1 MELTLFGELT
11 VLVVFTVVV
20 SIIMRFLKQ
29 PLIIGYI
36 IVGLILGP
44 YVLNIIEI
52 NEFFEVFSKI
62 GIALL
67 LFVVG
72 LGLSPSLIKGM
83 GKAALITGL
92 GQILFTSILGFFI
105 ARGFGFDAITS
116 LYIAIALTFSS
127 TIIIMKLLSDKNEIE
142 SLHGRISIGFL
153 LVQDVVAVAILVG
166 LSSFTG
172 QDSISTFAIF
182 KMFFIA
188 SLLIIGLMFVSKHL
202 MNKAV
207 DLMAKSQELLLI
219 FSIAWCLLISYIFY
233 SLNFSLEIGALLS
246 GVALSYSKFRYEI
259 ISKMKPLR
267 DFFIII
273 FFISLG
279 TQMMLVDTSSMVVPI
294 VIFSL
299 FILIGNPLIVVILMG
314 ILGYRKKTGFLSGLT
329 VAQISEFSLILV
341 AMGLQ
346 VGHLT
351 QEVVSMVTYI
361 GIITIAGSSYFITY
375 SNKIYPFVSKFLSI
389 FERKGG
395 KIMKL
400 TRVPLDK
407 PEIVLFGFNRI
418 GGEVIKSIEK
428 ISDNVLIVDYNPDVV
443 RELSDKGYHSVYGD
457 ASDSELLSEIDFSNT
472 KLVVSTI
479 HEFETNALLVDKAI
493 KQNQNSL
500 VIVNSENIE
509 DAIKL
514 YDRGAVYVILP
525 HLIGGHHV
533 ASIIEKHGFDK
544 EKFHKEK
551 KSHIEYLGERT
562 A

>member
-1 MELTLFGELT
+1 M
-11 VLVVFTVVV
+11 
-20 SIIMRFLKQ
+20 
-29 PLIIGYI
+29 IIGYI
-36 IVGLILGP
+36 IVGIILGP
-44 YVLNIIEI
+44 YAFNIIEI
-52 NEFFEVFSKI
+52 NEAFEVFSKI

-72 LGLSPSLIKGM
+72 LGLSPNLIKGM
-83 GKAALITGL
+83 GKVSLVTGF
-92 GQILFTSILGFFI
+92 GQIIFTSFFGYLI
-105 ARGFGFDAITS
+105 SRSFGFDAVTS

-127 TIIIMKLLSDKNEIE
+127 TIIIMKLLSDKNEVE

-153 LVQDVVAVAILVG
+153 LVQDVVAVAILIG
-166 LSSFTG
+166 LSSFAG
-172 QDSISTFAIF
+172 QGEISAFSIFMIFALVS
-182 KMFFIA
+182 A
-188 SLLIIGLMFVSKHL
+188 LIVALMFVSKTL
-202 MNKAV
+202 LKRMV
-207 DLMAKSQELLLI
+207 DHIAKSQELLLI
-219 FSIAWCLLISYIFY
+219 FSIGWCLAISFLFY

-273 FFISLG
+273 FFIFLG
-279 TQMMLVDTSSMVVPI
+279 TQMILVDVSSMFVPI

-314 ILGYRKKTGFLSGLT
+314 LLGYRKKTSFLSGLT

-341 AMGLQ
+341 AMGSQ

-351 QEVVSMVTYI
+351 QEIVSMVTYI
-361 GIITIAGSSYFITY
+361 GVITIAGSSYFIIY
-375 SNKIYPFVSKFLSI
+375 SNKIYPLISKFLTI
-389 FERKGG
+389 FEKKSG
-395 KIMKL
+395 KIIKL

-443 RELSDKGYHSVYGD
+443 RGLSDKGYHSVYGD
-457 ASDSELLSEIDFSNT
+457 ASDSEFLSEIDFSNT

-479 HEFETNALLVDKAI
+479 NEFETNALLVDKVI
-493 KQNQNSL
+493 KQKKDSL

-509 DAIKL
+509 DAVKL

-544 EKFHKEK
+544 EKFYKEK